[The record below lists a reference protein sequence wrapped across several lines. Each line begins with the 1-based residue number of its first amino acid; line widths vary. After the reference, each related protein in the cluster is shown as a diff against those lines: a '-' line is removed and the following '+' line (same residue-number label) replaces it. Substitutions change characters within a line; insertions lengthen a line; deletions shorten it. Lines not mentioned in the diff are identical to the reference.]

1 MRTIFFKITSLL
13 QHPVL
18 PVFVFGKL
26 AQFER
31 GPAKSQTDLRSLL
44 RSVEFG
50 TTDYRSRQ
58 FKELLDACGLEWWNV
73 GPPLSELL
81 EHS

>member
-26 AQFER
+26 SQPR
-31 GPAKSQTDLRSLL
+31 KGPAKSQTDLRSLL
-44 RSVEFG
+44 RSVEQKSLDNLVLPTIALDNSRSFWMLVVLNGG
-50 TTDYRSRQ
+50 T
-58 FKELLDACGLEWWNV
+58 
-73 GPPLSELL
+73 
-81 EHS
+81 

>member
-44 RSVEFG
+44 RSEEQKSLDNLVLPTIALDNSRSFWMLVVLNGG
-50 TTDYRSRQ
+50 T
-58 FKELLDACGLEWWNV
+58 
-73 GPPLSELL
+73 
-81 EHS
+81 

>member
-26 AQFER
+26 SVLNQ
-31 GPAKSQTDLRSLL
+31 GPADWQTDLRSLL
-44 RSVEFG
+44 RNVEQKSLG
-50 TTDYRSRQ
+50 NLVLPTTDLDNSRS
-58 FKELLDACGLEWWNV
+58 FWMLVVLNG
-73 GPPLSELL
+73 GM
-81 EHS
+81 